1 MSANASS
8 AVARVTGGVPS
19 PRPASSERVVVR
31 RKKMTAT
38 PGRARPPVRT
48 ETRARASTTTNGGRE
63 NLREGSRGEEA
74 YRLQQRLAEEGVLS
88 VEDVTGCVR
97 DAMRCALG
105 KLVRLNHGGRGGA
118 ASRDSMDGSRRRRR
132 WNARAVDFFCRLV
145 FVVIRR
151 ASRARSGRRRVRR
164 ARTSNLNLTD

>member
-8 AVARVTGGVPS
+8 AVARVTGGVLS
-19 PRPASSERVVVR
+19 PRLASSERVVVR

-105 KLVRLNHGGRGGA
+105 KLVRLNHHGGRGSA

-132 WNARAVDFFCRLV
+132 WNARAVDFFVNSSLSLSVARL
-145 FVVIRR
+145 
-151 ASRARSGRRRVRR
+151 ARVRGGDGFVARER
-164 ARTSNLNLTD
+164 AI

>member
-19 PRPASSERVVVR
+19 PRLASSERVVVR

-105 KLVRLNHGGRGGA
+105 KLVRLNHHGGRGGKT

-132 WNARAVDFFCRLV
+132 WNARAVDFFVDSSLSLSVARL
-145 FVVIRR
+145 
-151 ASRARSGRRRVRR
+151 ARVRGGDGFVARER
-164 ARTSNLNLTD
+164 AI